1 MFLIKQVF
9 SVLFIFTDILKHC
22 YSCSV
27 YIKMS
32 SKANPSKK
40 RSQHLKRNPKR
51 KIDIEEAELS
61 EKEVRNTAKKNK
73 SHPKHLSSEGQA
85 KHANLKQVKIATH
98 KRKTWQPLS
107 KSSREHLQTM
117 MESVIIAILSNSIRE
132 NEKIQY
138 HLNFLKKRLLQLCET
153 LKVPPKKQQ
162 DLTHVSSLLKMERA
176 QHRANEE
183 GLALLQE
190 ETDKIVETV
199 ESMTGDIH
207 SLKNKVHVLR
217 NEVEEEERKVKQM
230 FQIDSEV
237 LSLPELSQK
246 SLKAPILQKEILM
259 LIPNQNALLKDLD
272 VLHNSPQMKNM
283 LTFIEEV
290 YKRLDAS

>member
-1 MFLIKQVF
+1 
-9 SVLFIFTDILKHC
+9 
-22 YSCSV
+22 
-27 YIKMS
+27 MS

-51 KIDIEEAELS
+51 KIDNEEAELS
-61 EKEVRNTAKKNK
+61 EKEARNTAKKNK

-183 GLALLQE
+183 GLALLQ
-190 ETDKIVETV
+190 
-199 ESMTGDIH
+199 
-207 SLKNKVHVLR
+207 
-217 NEVEEEERKVKQM
+217 M